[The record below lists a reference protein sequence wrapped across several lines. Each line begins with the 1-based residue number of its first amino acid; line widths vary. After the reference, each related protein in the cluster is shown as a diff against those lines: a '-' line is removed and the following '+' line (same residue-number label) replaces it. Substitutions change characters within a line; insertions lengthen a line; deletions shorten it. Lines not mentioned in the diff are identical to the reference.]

1 MKMEDLLIK
10 NIENAI
16 RGIRLGAKSPEEANA
31 GVNLN
36 KLKIINEGMYQDLL
50 KKYVNV
56 VSDYKKKN
64 NL

>member
-16 RGIRLGAKSPEEANA
+16 RGIRLGLKTPEEANA